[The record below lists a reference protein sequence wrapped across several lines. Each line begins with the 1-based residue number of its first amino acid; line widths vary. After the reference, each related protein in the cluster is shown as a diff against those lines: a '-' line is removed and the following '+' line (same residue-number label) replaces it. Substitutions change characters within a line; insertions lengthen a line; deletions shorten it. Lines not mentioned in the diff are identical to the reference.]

1 MNRNMKAKLHESLAA
16 ALPISFIVLILSIAL
31 VPMETGYMM
40 MFLFGAVMLVLGM
53 GIFQVGAEMSMSPLG
68 EGIGVSLAR
77 SRKVHTSGLL
87 LTCGTG
93 EVMTPQQYQPLEA
106 APALLG
112 LDPSLAPMH
121 TPLINCLQLLPGVYH
136 LFPSRTLTAAVLKC
150 IHIPENNNSILQTSV
165 LILFLKRHPRH
176 C

>member
-1 MNRNMKAKLHESLAA
+1 MGSSPDPLSTLPHPALCSRRLPGHPLERPSTAGFCLDRRGGGTVIGRSGREVGEIDALTSSLQSLRGRG
-16 ALPISFIVLILSIAL
+16 LPPSSKT
-31 VPMETGYMM
+31 P
-40 MFLFGAVMLVLGM
+40 
-53 GIFQVGAEMSMSPLG
+53 
-68 EGIGVSLAR
+68 
-77 SRKVHTSGLL
+77 TSGPLL
-87 LTCGTG
+87 PCGPG
-93 EVMTPQQYQPLEA
+93 EVKPPQQYQPLEA